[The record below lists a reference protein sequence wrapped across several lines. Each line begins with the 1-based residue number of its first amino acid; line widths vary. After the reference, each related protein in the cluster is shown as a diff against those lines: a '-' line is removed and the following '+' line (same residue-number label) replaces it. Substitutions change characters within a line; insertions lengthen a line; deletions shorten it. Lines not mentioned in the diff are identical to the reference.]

1 MLSFLKM
8 LQNFLWANQESVWGN
23 HRKTFHP
30 LRVIV
35 CSNSMW
41 CAERLCYI
49 SAALLPK
56 VASAKLLF
64 AWTFSNPFDFL
75 FKIIV
80 PLFLGSQIFWSPS
93 SDCRQIYSCSTLL
106 LPTSIF
112 FIILVFLPATIVAS
126 QPPVAC
132 LDVWCIQS
140 VGHVSSNHLLW
151 IHVNILAWEKKH
163 GSCCCYIEFGPS
175 FLAMC
180 GLAWANLK
188 YFIRVFLF

>member
-23 HRKTFHP
+23 HQKTFHP

-106 LPTSIF
+106 LPTCF
-112 FIILVFLPATIVAS
+112 FVLFYSFCLLPLWPAS
-126 QPPVAC
+126 P
-132 LDVWCIQS
+132 LLHVWS
-140 VGHVSSNHLLW
+140 
-151 IHVNILAWEKKH
+151 
-163 GSCCCYIEFGPS
+163 FGVYS
-175 FLAMC
+175 LLAM
-180 GLAWANLK
+180 LAVTIYYGYMWT
-188 YFIRVFLF
+188 F